1 MAIYR
6 QGQASMDAQGYVTG
20 YDTKWREQLTL
31 IRPGATIFFLTQPLQ
46 AAVITEVIS
55 DTSIRA
61 ITTGGEVVQ
70 QTNYLILLH
79 DSLTVDGLAQDV
91 AETLRYYQS
100 KETEIAEA
108 IEFFKDFDLDGLKDL
123 VNQVKESAQQV
134 ATDRAATEQLKNDTQ
149 QIKDSALA
157 ETQKIK
163 DDAVSET
170 NAIKNE
176 AQSIKDQTQQIK
188 DSAVVEVTSIKSE
201 AESARDGAINAK
213 NEADNAKN
221 YAESAKSAA
230 ESARDEAM
238 QWAQQVNP
246 ENILH
251 KDQNLND
258 LENKDIAREV
268 LKVDRFNQGD
278 GETLI
283 QSPDKIK
290 YLTVRNDGWGYW
302 DTSLQ
307 RFIPLPI
314 YSGGTGSNSEAGARK
329 NLNIPVGNRAVGL
342 ANKTD
347 ILSFFI
353 NNPESGYY
361 SSGSDVVGL
370 PEVGAWW
377 MYNLHVHEKT
387 SDESKLLY
395 GLLSVTG
402 HSGNKW
408 ENVCDNGNWRGWKRV
423 FRSDN
428 VIELTGEKGNLLG
441 EYSITIGDNDTG
453 FKQGGDG
460 VLQVF
465 CNGGNVASFNHQNFH
480 LNGLLNIWPIDN
492 NANGIRVSGS
502 RIGGGNALIGGQVYG
517 GSFTE
522 WRDRASGLLVE
533 LPTDDTASNIFKAV
547 RWGYDWVAGLDV
559 ARYSSG
565 GCEAH
570 FNVRGAIFAFNDAG
584 YASCVQW
591 ISTSDI
597 RLKANLKEIKS
608 AREKVKSIKGYT
620 YFKRSNLY
628 EDEYSIYSEEAGV
641 IAQDVQN
648 VLPEAVY
655 KISDSDYLGV
665 SYSGVTALLV
675 NAINEMI
682 SDSDRQE
689 ELIKKQQEEIEML
702 KSEINEI
709 RNLISKL
716 SDK

>member
-149 QIKDSALA
+149 QIKDSAVA
-157 ETQKIK
+157 ELNQIK
-163 DDAVSET
+163 ADTD
-170 NAIKNE
+170 AIKT
-176 AQSIKDQTQQIK
+176 QTQQIK
-188 DSAVVEVTSIKSE
+188 DSAITETESIKQE
-201 AESARDGAINAK
+201 AFDARDQAELARDTAGNHAVEANNAK
-213 NEADNAKN
+213 SD
-221 YAESAKSAA
+221 AET
-230 ESARDEAM
+230 ARDEAR
-238 QWAQQVNP
+238 QWAQQLHP
-246 ENILH
+246 ENLLH

-258 LENKDIAREV
+258 LTDKAEARKVLQVQAVISNDPASHSTPGDYNSFTNPQASYELRIA
-268 LKVDRFNQGD
+268 NN
-278 GETLI
+278 GEWRVASNSDNATYALSI
-283 QSPDKIK
+283 
-290 YLTVRNDGWGYW
+290 GA
-302 DTSLQ
+302 
-307 RFIPLPI
+307 
-314 YSGGTGSNSEAGARK
+314 GGTGATTPDGVRH
-329 NLNIPVGNRAVGL
+329 NLGLATNHIPVFLGVNLDNNYGEASGILYLR
-342 ANKTD
+342 NKNAEGVQ
-347 ILSFFI
+347 LSYSRVYNEIIGGTAKATIQVTREGGDTNYYQFD
-353 NNPESGYY
+353 ESGN
-361 SSGSDVVGL
+361 
-370 PEVGAWW
+370 AIN
-377 MYNLHVHEKT
+377 YNT
-387 SDESKLLY
+387 
-395 GLLSVTG
+395 
-402 HSGNKW
+402 
-408 ENVCDNGNWRGWKRV
+408 
-423 FRSDN
+423 
-428 VIELTGEKGNLLG
+428 
-441 EYSITIGDNDTG
+441 ITIGRGIINSLGSNSLVIGDSDTG

-465 CNGGNVASFNHQNFH
+465 CNGRNVASFDPQNFH

-502 RIGGGNALIGGQVYG
+502 RIGGGNALIGGQVSG
-517 GSFTE
+517 GSFVD
-522 WRDRASGLLVE
+522 WRDRAAGLLVE
-533 LPTDDTASNIFKAV
+533 LPGDDAASNVFKAV
-547 RWGYDWVAGLDV
+547 RWGGDWVAGLDV
-559 ARYSSG
+559 VRYGSG
-565 GCEAH
+565 TCDTR
-570 FNVRGAIFAFNDAG
+570 FNVRGAFYSFNDAG

-591 ISTSDI
+591 VSTSDI

-608 AREKVKSIKGYT
+608 AKDKVKSIKGYT
-620 YFKRSNLY
+620 YFKRNNID
-628 EDEYSIYSEEAGV
+628 EDEHSLYSEEAGV

>member
-20 YDTKWREQLTL
+20 YETKWREQLTL

-258 LENKDIAREV
+258 LTDKAEARKVLQVQAVISNDPASHSTPGDYNSFANPQASYELRIA
-268 LKVDRFNQGD
+268 NN
-278 GETLI
+278 GEWRVASNSDNATYALSI
-283 QSPDKIK
+283 
-290 YLTVRNDGWGYW
+290 GA
-302 DTSLQ
+302 
-307 RFIPLPI
+307 
-314 YSGGTGSNSEAGARK
+314 GGTGATTPDGVRH
-329 NLNIPVGNRAVGL
+329 NLGLATNHIPVFLGVNLDNNNGEASGILYLR
-342 ANKTD
+342 NKNAEGVQ
-347 ILSFFI
+347 LSYSRVYNEIIGGTAKATIQVTREGGDTNYYQFD
-353 NNPESGYY
+353 ESGN
-361 SSGSDVVGL
+361 
-370 PEVGAWW
+370 AIN
-377 MYNLHVHEKT
+377 YNT
-387 SDESKLLY
+387 
-395 GLLSVTG
+395 
-402 HSGNKW
+402 
-408 ENVCDNGNWRGWKRV
+408 
-423 FRSDN
+423 
-428 VIELTGEKGNLLG
+428 
-441 EYSITIGDNDTG
+441 ITIGRGIINSLGSNSLVIGDSDTG

-460 VLQVF
+460 ILQTFANGRNVF
-465 CNGGNVASFNHQNFH
+465 TWEAYQAH
-480 LNGLLNIWPIDN
+480 LNGLLTIWPIDN

-517 GSFTE
+517 GAFTD

-533 LPTDDTASNIFKAV
+533 LPTDDAASSIFKAV
-547 RWGYDWVAGLDV
+547 RWGYEWVAGLDV
-559 ARYSSG
+559 VRYSSG
-565 GCEAH
+565 GCAAH
-570 FNVRGAIFAFNDAG
+570 FNVRGAIFGFNDAG

-591 ISTSDI
+591 VSTSDI
-597 RLKANLKEIKS
+597 RLKANLKEIKG

>member
-134 ATDRAATEQLKNDTQ
+134 ATDRASTEQLKNDTQ

-258 LENKDIAREV
+258 LENKDLAREV
-268 LKVDRFNQGD
+268 LKVDRFNQVD

-283 QSPDKIK
+283 HSPDKIK

-329 NLNIPVGNRAVGL
+329 NLNIPVGNMAVRL
-342 ANKTD
+342 ADKTD

-361 SSGSDVVGL
+361 SSGGDVVGL

-377 MYNLHVHEKT
+377 MYNLHAHGKT

-402 HSGNKW
+402 RSGNKW

-441 EYSITIGDNDTG
+441 EYSIAIGDNDTG
-453 FKQGGDG
+453 FKWGGDG
-460 VLQVF
+460 ILQVY
-465 CNGGNVASFNHQNFH
+465 CNGGSTASFSPQNVHFDGR
-480 LNGLLNIWPIDN
+480 LTIYPVDDN
-492 NANGIRVSGS
+492 AIRVAGVRSGGGGS
-502 RIGGGNALIGGQVYG
+502 AMIAGQIGGG
-517 GSFTE
+517 SFAG
-522 WRDRASGLLVE
+522 WRDRGCGLLCEITGKDAAFNV
-533 LPTDDTASNIFKAV
+533 FKV
-547 RWGYDWVAGLDV
+547 VHWGYDWITGMDAINW
-559 ARYSSG
+559 SSG
-565 GCEAH
+565 GAETH
-570 FNVRGAIFAFNDAG
+570 LYVKGGEFIFSNTGNATC
-584 YASCVQW
+584 SQW
-591 ISTSDI
+591 VSTSDI
-597 RLKANLKEIKS
+597 RMKANLKEIETALDK
-608 AREKVKSIKGYT
+608 IDYLTGYT
-620 YFKRSNLY
+620 YYKRNNLI
-628 EDEYSIYSEEAGV
+628 EDESSVYSIEAGL
-641 IAQDVQN
+641 IAQDVER
-648 VLPEAVY
+648 VLPEAVH
-655 KISDSDYLGV
+655 YLNNDGEPDPKGEAIKGV
-665 SYSGVTALLV
+665 NYNGVVALLV
-675 NAINEMI
+675 NALKEQKEIVN
-682 SDSDRQE
+682 
-689 ELIKKQQEEIEML
+689 KQQEEIEIL

-716 SDK
+716 SDT